1 MVRIDIKDDPVQ
13 PENPSQLKKTDYS
26 LHQFLL
32 CSNWAKLSW
41 GQPREPVV
49 IVRGTKREVR

>member
-26 LHQFLL
+26 LHKFLL
-32 CSNWAKLSW
+32 Y
-41 GQPREPVV
+41 
-49 IVRGTKREVR
+49 